1 MKINIQYPNV
11 SLEELDM
18 MVKFYE
24 AGMTTAEIATQYKT
38 MSSNVLYVI
47 KKYKGKLVYDKERLA
62 EDVEIAKGSMTH
74 EQFRKKFKI
83 SHDTYTKLVYG
94 KRLTDSVLI
103 RTLQKFGVEYTVV
116 FPVPKLS

>member
-24 AGMTTAEIATQYKT
+24 VGMTTAEIATQYKT
-38 MSSNVLYVI
+38 MSATVLYVI
-47 KKYKGKLVYDKERLA
+47 KKYKGKLVYDKDRLA

-74 EQFRKKFKI
+74 ENFRKKFRI
-83 SHDTYTKLVYG
+83 SHNTYMKLVNQE
-94 KRLTDSVLI
+94 KLTDSVLI
-103 RTLQKFGVEYTVV
+103 RTLVKFGVE
-116 FPVPKLS
+116 